1 MKTFAVVDSENKGI
15 IETIRKYF
23 GGNIPVLSKD
33 AGFDGY
39 DLIVLTGYDVS
50 FHKPQ
55 NSRVINLHPALLP
68 SFQGEDALKKAF
80 LSGVKVSGVT
90 VHEVEEDN
98 FYGRIIAQYPVLIGL
113 TTNFCDYVQE
123 VEIIAQKLYPLV
135 IDSIIKDRGFDF
147 HHLLNRGCT
156 SSQNGCGNCS
166 HCSGC

>member
-15 IETIRKYF
+15 IEAIRKYF
-23 GGNIPVLSKD
+23 GGDVSVHSKD
-33 AGFDGY
+33 DCFDGY

-50 FHKPQ
+50 FLKPL

-68 SFQGEDALKKAF
+68 SFQGEDALKNTF

-90 VHEVEEDN
+90 IHDVEENN
-98 FYGRIIAQYPVLIGL
+98 FYGKIIAQYPVLIGL

-135 IDSIIKDRGFDF
+135 IDSIINDRVFDF
-147 HHLLNRGCT
+147 HHLLNRSCT

-166 HCSGC
+166 HCSGG

>member
-15 IETIRKYF
+15 IEAIRKYF

-39 DLIVLTGYDVS
+39 DVS
-50 FHKPQ
+50 FSKPL

-135 IDSIIKDRGFDF
+135 IDSIIKDGVFDF